1 MNTDFFVDIDV
12 RAMYNRSII
21 VKRSDFMKLQVNVS
35 DEMVVKIDEYARKMG
50 VSRSA
55 LCSVFIGQGIMSYE
69 KYNDLLKVISDKV
82 LEQAVG
88 ERKGF

>member
-1 MNTDFFVDIDV
+1 MVYTLLKVKSFLNAMKRQYSERGDIV
-12 RAMYNRSII
+12 R
-21 VKRSDFMKLQVNVS
+21 VQVNIS
-35 DEMVVKIDEYARKMG
+35 EEMVQKIDEYAQKMG

-55 LCSVFIGQGIMSYE
+55 LCSVFVGQGIMSYE

-88 ERKGF
+88 ERKGI